1 MKKVEKCWSFLE
13 LYENGYSI
21 YASNAR
27 AVYQKPKANIP
38 EDLLLESLQDIVILG
53 SIKNKKITNSYE
65 PNEEL
70 SMRLTFV
77 YILTFNARRRGELL
91 KWPWMIGKMVDQAFE
106 ENSDMEKFE
115 DPVEK
120 VIPKRWK
127 ICYTEGKKR
136 KEGARWKS

>member
-1 MKKVEKCWSFLE
+1 
-13 LYENGYSI
+13 
-21 YASNAR
+21 
-27 AVYQKPKANIP
+27 
-38 EDLLLESLQDIVILG
+38 
-53 SIKNKKITNSYE
+53 
-65 PNEEL
+65 
-70 SMRLTFV
+70 
-77 YILTFNARRRGELL
+77 
-91 KWPWMIGKMVDQAFE
+91 MIGKIVDQAFE